1 MVYGRA
7 IDASEDTDDDMDD
20 DDREISDGTQT
31 LLKGGN
37 AAFLQPMTSAGGNA
51 GGLQQRPQAAGTNA
65 KTRELARRRKQA
77 FALRGDKLAEKVD
90 TEPSIIT
97 QSTSSMEK
105 VIEPPILNEIN
116 EVDDSEPWLQPS
128 NNSESRK
135 SSNAMNVSG
144 KSATNGS
151 GIVLEALHPVGE
163 EKKKKSEDSRNNG
176 NNSNNNNNNNDSS
189 NNNNSS
195 NGSWVPTFGLF

>member
-20 DDREISDGTQT
+20 DDREITDGTNVSQT

-37 AAFLQPMTSAGGNA
+37 PSFLQPMTSTGGV
-51 GGLQQRPQAAGTNA
+51 QQRPQTAGTNA

-77 FALRGDKLAEKVD
+77 FALRGDKQTEKVD
-90 TEPSIIT
+90 NEPSIIT
-97 QSTSSMEK
+97 QSTTSLEK
-105 VIEPPILNEIN
+105 AIEPPILNEISD
-116 EVDDSEPWLQPS
+116 VDDSEPWLQPS
-128 NNSESRK
+128 NHSEPRQPFSTTNNSGQ
-135 SSNAMNVSG
+135 N
-144 KSATNGS
+144 ATNGS

>member
-20 DDREISDGTQT
+20 DDREISDGNYASQT

-37 AAFLQPMTSAGGNA
+37 AAFLQPMTSAGGTT
-51 GGLQQRPQAAGTNA
+51 GVPQQRPQVAGTNA

-77 FALRGDKLAEKVD
+77 FALRGDKQAEKVD
-90 TEPSIIT
+90 TEPSVIT
-97 QSTSSMEK
+97 QSTSSVEK
-105 VIEPPILNEIN
+105 VIEPPTLNEIN

-128 NNSESRK
+128 NVSESRQP
-135 SSNAMNVSG
+135 SNAFNGSG
-144 KSATNGS
+144 KSPTNGS
-151 GIVLEALHPVGE
+151 GIVLEALHPVVE
-163 EKKKKSEDSRNNG
+163 EKKKNSEDHDNNG
-176 NNSNNNNNNNDSS
+176 NNSNN
-189 NNNNSS
+189 